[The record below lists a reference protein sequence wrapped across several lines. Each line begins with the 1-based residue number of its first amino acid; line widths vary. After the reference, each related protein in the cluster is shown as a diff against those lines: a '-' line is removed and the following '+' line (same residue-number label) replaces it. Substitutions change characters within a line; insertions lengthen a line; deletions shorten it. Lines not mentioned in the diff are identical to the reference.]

1 MTEMMGV
8 AHREFSTSII
18 YVQRFKG
25 KLEYNERKM
34 DIAKKQNGI
43 PGAEKYSF

>member
-1 MTEMMGV
+1 MTEMMEV

-25 KLEYNERKM
+25 KHEYNEGKM
-34 DIAKKQNGI
+34 DIVKKQNGI
-43 PGAEKYSF
+43 SGA